1 MALTEQATAN
11 QQRESGE
18 DTQSHEQGAAAY
30 AAKAEALFQPDAL
43 PLVAMGEVVPTKR
56 TALSDT
62 LTVPDMANLD
72 ASAHRLELLERLG
85 LNCAA
90 MALDAA
96 DSMQAGNS
104 LERMAAHQLAITHK
118 TAFMLIDK
126 ATFALSVADKT
137 AMLNTACRL
146 LDTYQRG
153 MLRMQKINGEQAI
166 TTQVVIV
173 MDGGQAIVGTINGR
187 GT

>member
-1 MALTEQATAN
+1 MTEQATAN
-11 QQRESGE
+11 QLRESGE

-30 AAKAEALFQPDAL
+30 VAKAEGLFQPDAL
-43 PLVAMGEVVPTKR
+43 PLVAMGEAVPAKR
-56 TALSDT
+56 TSLSDT
-62 LTVPDMANLD
+62 LTVPGMANLD

-96 DSMQAGNS
+96 DSIQADNS
-104 LERMAAHQLAITHK
+104 LEKMAAHQLAIAHK
-118 TAFMLIDK
+118 MALTLIDK
-126 ATFALSVADKT
+126 AAFALSVGDKT

-166 TTQVVIV
+166 TMQVVTV
-173 MDGGQAIVGTINGR
+173 TDGGQAIVGTINQR